1 MQAGILSFVGDVALC
16 DAALTAVTACGG
28 AFVLPVPPRTQ
39 LLCVIIV
46 FKTIGKTHAFVCRH
60 HSSSRPEAA
69 CRETCRHCSVGQY
82 ERTDRNELTQRIA
95 ERNTFV
101 SWASSAKKG
110 IVQRAD
116 SNPVVTSHTGGSSA
130 AGRPVGHSSP
140 AVHMTL
146 LTYFITSSAGNLLTH
161 NLSSWRA
168 RELPICM
175 WRKFVAF
182 TRGQSV
188 QFAIFRKLWLCL
200 RHATS
205 MLQVLLCKHA
215 ELRMLHGGALLL

>member
-1 MQAGILSFVGDVALC
+1 MSLHDLSGHFGEIHAAFCTIAHIALLVRHQASDLLTSCRVCTCLMQAGILSFVGDVALC

-140 AVHMTL
+140 TVHMTL
-146 LTYFITSSAGNLLTH
+146 LTYSIT
-161 NLSSWRA
+161 
-168 RELPICM
+168 
-175 WRKFVAF
+175 
-182 TRGQSV
+182 
-188 QFAIFRKLWLCL
+188 
-200 RHATS
+200 
-205 MLQVLLCKHA
+205 
-215 ELRMLHGGALLL
+215 